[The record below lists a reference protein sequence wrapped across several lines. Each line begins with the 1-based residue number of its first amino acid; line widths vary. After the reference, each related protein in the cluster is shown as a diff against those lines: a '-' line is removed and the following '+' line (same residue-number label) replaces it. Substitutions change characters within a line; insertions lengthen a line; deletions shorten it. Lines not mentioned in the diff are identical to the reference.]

1 MYNKEINKAKNSFF
15 KETIKQI
22 TPIKLIRNKENTNYQ
37 YQE

>member
-22 TPIKLIRNKENTNYQ
+22 TPIKIDPE
-37 YQE
+37 